1 MHARKPSQT
10 SASPTLAAKR
20 GEALLGLAH
29 LLWRHDA
36 RAAGLVEAHA
46 LDAGLE
52 ERLIELATLLRRE
65 SDDCAW
71 ERVAL
76 LVLLPTG

>member
-1 MHARKPSQT
+1 MVRARKPSQA
-10 SASPTLAAKR
+10 SASPSSAAKR

-52 ERLIELATLLRRE
+52 ERLTNLVTALYGDA
-65 SDDCAW
+65 DDRAW

-76 LVLLPTG
+76 LVHVTC